1 MGVDT
6 WPRLLRHRSLGAS
19 FPILVC
25 TMAVLVASCATTERE
40 LEPSESKVAS
50 RAEQQA
56 AQAEFVAA
64 IPAEPALKRKIAVGR
79 FTNETRY
86 GRTFFRDGDYDPLG
100 KQAADMLIARLV
112 DTQRFMVFE
121 RNDLSKLEREQSLTG
136 EANLVGVETL
146 ILGAVTEFGRATTGK
161 SGFLSDTKL
170 QTARAVVEI
179 RLVDSKTAY
188 AFFSAK
194 GEGEASLEVGDIA
207 GFGSKAEYDATL
219 NDKAIAAAV
228 SDVIEELIN
237 ELEGRAWKTDIL
249 SVEDS
254 LIYISGGERQGLQKG
269 DRLVVMQPG
278 KSVRSKQTG
287 FDIDLPPSELA
298 EVEVVSFFGDSEINE
313 GSVTRVV
320 AGTLPAN
327 VDGLYLMEKTP

>member
-1 MGVDT
+1 MGIYAKSLVVGE
-6 WPRLLRHRSLGAS
+6 RGRSAFLRFFACVFALL
-19 FPILVC
+19 IC
-25 TMAVLVASCATTERE
+25 SCATTERE
-40 LEPSESKVAS
+40 LEPAESEVAS
-50 RAEQQA
+50 RSEQQA
-56 AQAEFVAA
+56 AQAEFIAA
-64 IPAEPALKRKIAVGR
+64 VPAEPLLKRKIAVGR

-100 KQAADMLIARLV
+100 KQAADMLISRLV

-146 ILGAVTEFGRATTGK
+146 ILGSVTEFGRVTTGK
-161 SGFLSDTKL
+161 SGFLSGTKL

-194 GEGEASLEVGDIA
+194 GEGEASLEVGEVA

-237 ELEGRAWKTDIL
+237 ELEARAWTTDIL
-249 SVEDS
+249 SIEDA
-254 LIYISGGERQGLQKG
+254 LVYISGGERQGLQKG

-287 FDIDLPPSELA
+287 FDIDLPSSKVA
-298 EVEVVSFFGDSEINE
+298 EVEVLSFFGDSEINE
-313 GSVTRVV
+313 GAVTTVV
-320 AGTLPAN
+320 VGTLPAK
-327 VDGLYLMEKTP
+327 VDGLYLTEKAP